1 MDYRTLS
8 LALVCLL
15 TAVPAASAQVTTLDE
30 GSFTLFVGAERVGR
44 EEFSIRRV
52 PDGGRFVLLSQATIA
67 WDDRRLAPA
76 LRTDSLGVPLSYQME
91 VRTEGRVGT
100 RVSATAAGSR
110 LALRVTTDRG
120 ESARQLP
127 VADRTVILDD
137 EVVHHHYF
145 VVRQGAGTMSVIVP
159 RRLGREDVVVTVR
172 PSTAIEIGTGTV
184 PARHFLVTDPA
195 GVVTDVWVDADG
207 RLLRLAVPARGFVAI
222 RDEPPR

>member
-1 MDYRTLS
+1 MALRTLL
-8 LALVCLL
+8 LALVLGAA
-15 TAVPAASAQVTTLDE
+15 AVPAVAQVITVDE

-52 PDGGRFVLLSQATIA
+52 PDGDRMVLLSQSTIA

-91 VRTEGRVGT
+91 VRTDGRVST

-127 VADRTVILDD
+127 LGAETVILDD

-145 VVRQGAGTMSVIVP
+145 VVRQGARTVSAIVP
-159 RRLGREDVVVTVR
+159 RRLGREDVVVTAR
-172 PSTAIEIGTGTV
+172 PDTRVEVGTGTV
-184 PARHFLVTDPA
+184 EARHFLVSDPS
-195 GVVTDVWVDADG
+195 GVVTDVWVDAAG
-207 RLLRLAVPARGFVAI
+207 RVLRVAVPARGFLAI